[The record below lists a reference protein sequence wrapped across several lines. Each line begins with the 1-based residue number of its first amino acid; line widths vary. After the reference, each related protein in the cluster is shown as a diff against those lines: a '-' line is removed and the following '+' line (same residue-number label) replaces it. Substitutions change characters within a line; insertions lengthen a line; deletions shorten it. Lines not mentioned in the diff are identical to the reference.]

1 MTLQLFTTYD
11 ETNFLSF
18 TGMEEFS
25 KQSSNSFFTPQR
37 NQIIYQDQNN
47 TAKTLHQKEEH
58 APFRLRNKNLGDFPL
73 SNSPTLQ
80 ISDSIVEDD
89 DLQLALDVG
98 QHIVQSQFS
107 SSLKRKLNT
116 GVYPTTISNLNDEL
130 QACSRKRSKS
140 GHEPLKSM
148 LSQLPDPAD
157 LLQQAEVLRLTAN
170 LQTAL
175 INNSQQQQCI
185 QQLKDELFAVKKICH
200 IFKNAITNPLSD
212 DM

>member
-1 MTLQLFTTYD
+1 MMKH
-11 ETNFLSF
+11 TNFLSF

-25 KQSSNSFFTPQR
+25 KQSSNSFFTSQR
-37 NQIIYQDQNN
+37 NQIIYHDQSN
-47 TAKTLHQKEEH
+47 TAKTLHQNEEH
-58 APFRLRNKNLGDFPL
+58 ASFRSGNNNNLGYFPL
-73 SNSPTLQ
+73 SNSPILE

-200 IFKNAITNPLSD
+200 IFKMQLQTHSQMICEYVV
-212 DM
+212 